1 MNRLKKLLFITL
13 LTIPLF
19 AEEIPDG
26 YKSITLGMTL
36 SETKEALLK
45 DSDFGYHGDRDVS
58 LMPLTKQTLIETD
71 SEYGY
76 GSNFLRHCYF
86 QFNEDKLYI
95 ITINMNP
102 ERLDYY
108 SLFTTLC
115 DKYGE
120 PTSFNPQSAIWKNDD
135 VTMSLE
141 KPLTLKY
148 VDNKTFTSV
157 QNYSNVPKAGT
168 EITRDQFL
176 DEL

>member
-1 MNRLKKLLFITL
+1 
-13 LTIPLF
+13 
-19 AEEIPDG
+19 
-26 YKSITLGMTL
+26 
-36 SETKEALLK
+36 
-45 DSDFGYHGDRDVS
+45 
-58 LMPLTKQTLIETD
+58 
-71 SEYGY
+71 
-76 GSNFLRHCYF
+76 
-86 QFNEDKLYI
+86 
-95 ITINMNP
+95 MNP